1 MFEEDMV
8 DQKKEE
14 EEALMVRTNEIKNL
28 ILSKRHA
35 LFNLTFLFFIG
46 RKESVVDYPL
56 QVGVLM
62 ARKRIHR
69 RMRKQIKKFGTGAV
83 KT

>member
-14 EEALMVRTNEIKNL
+14 EEALMVRTNKIKNS

-35 LFNLTFLFFIG
+35 PFNLTFLFFIR
-46 RKESVVDYPL
+46 RKESVVDYL
-56 QVGVLM
+56 
-62 ARKRIHR
+62 
-69 RMRKQIKKFGTGAV
+69 
-83 KT
+83 